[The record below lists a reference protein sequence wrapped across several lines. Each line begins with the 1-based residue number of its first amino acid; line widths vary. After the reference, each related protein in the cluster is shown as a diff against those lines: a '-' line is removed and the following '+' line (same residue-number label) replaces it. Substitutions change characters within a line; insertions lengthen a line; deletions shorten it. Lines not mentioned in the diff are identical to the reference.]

1 VIPDGPPPVAAP
13 ARRGRA
19 AAAAV
24 ACAAAFAFAFLAIGA
39 VRRLHFDEAL
49 VLRAG
54 WLLTGRIPASPPFAM
69 PATLAAGAAARAIAD
84 PGALFLMLRLATGAL
99 VLSGLA
105 FAARRGTSGPAAAG
119 AAFALTLLTY
129 AFVAHGIEFRYDA
142 AILVGLLVA
151 FGLIVRGCEADFALL
166 GAVAAF
172 VAAHHAKGLLLG
184 AAVLAFGALRAGG
197 DRRRLMRLAGGA
209 AAAAVLWIGAA
220 AALGALPD
228 AVGTVV
234 TFGRLGTVAGS
245 RHWPWET
252 PIARTFQLDAAF
264 WAAALLAAGA
274 AARDLA
280 RRRPA
285 AWREEPAVWALL
297 FLALALGFPF
307 LHPMPWPYML
317 ALPAPFAAI
326 LVAGRA
332 PAWLEGRRRT
342 AVLGAAAAAVAAQ
355 TFLLQAPVGAA
366 YWTSI
371 ASPRGPEVEALRT
384 LRRLAV
390 PEEKVFDPSG
400 LAYFLPPCA
409 REWYLDTLFEPG
421 ARTGAW
427 MADAAALSPE
437 ACPWVLFTYRLEM
450 LPAPA
455 QARLASGWER
465 RAWGLGLRRGD
476 PRFADLPPAR
486 RGDEITT
493 FW

>member
-19 AAAAV
+19 GAAV
-24 ACAAAFAFAFLAIGA
+24 TCAAVLAFAFLAVGA

-84 PGALFLMLRLATGAL
+84 PGALFLVLRLATGAL

-129 AFVAHGIEFRYDA
+129 AFVAHGVEFRYDA
-142 AILVGLLVA
+142 AILAGLLVA
-151 FGLIVRGCEADFALL
+151 FGLLVRGREADFAPL

-172 VAAHHAKGLLLG
+172 IATHHAKGLLLG
-184 AAVLAFGALRAGG
+184 VAVLAFGALRAGG
-197 DRRRLMRLAGGA
+197 DRRRLTPLAGGA
-209 AAAAVLWIGAA
+209 AAAAALWLGAV

-234 TFGRLGTVAGS
+234 TFGRLGLATTG
-245 RHWPWET
+245 RRWPWET

-264 WAAALLAAGA
+264 WAAALLAVGGA
-274 AARDLA
+274 AWDLA

-285 AWREEPAVWALL
+285 AWREEPAVWVLL

-326 LVAGRA
+326 LVANQA
-332 PAWLEGRRRT
+332 PAWLAGRRRA
-342 AVLGAAAAAVAAQ
+342 AVLSAAAAAIAAQ
-355 TFLLQAPVGAA
+355 TFLLRAPVGVA
-366 YWTSI
+366 YWASI
-371 ASPRGPEVEALRT
+371 ASPRDAEVEALRT
-384 LRRLAV
+384 LRRLAS
-390 PEEKVFDPSG
+390 PGERVFDPSG
-400 LAYFLPPCA
+400 MAYFLPPCT
-409 REWYLDTLFEPG
+409 REWYLDTLFQPG
-421 ARTGAW
+421 AIRGVW
-427 MADAAALSPE
+427 MAEVPSLSP
-437 ACPWVLFTYRLEM
+437 AQCPWILFTYRLEM

-455 QARLASGWER
+455 KARLVSGWER
-465 RAWGLGLRRGD
+465 RVWGLGLRRGD
-476 PRFADLPPAR
+476 PRLADLPPAR
-486 RGDEITT
+486 PGDEITT